1 MPEVQLTS
9 LLRWVK
15 YVYTGIQMKW
25 WAHWKSSSLPYC
37 GRSWTGC
44 LYHRQPSESRSIQKG
59 AQTSFVVNTVG
70 CTRLLSKLWD
80 DQHSPTLKEK
90 SKEMRDTRI
99 HFLKHSKKKQ
109 NKNHQNPIARA
120 EFAFGLQS
128 KTWSEATVKHSSLFE
143 VVMENKK
150 IGSI

>member
-44 LYHRQPSESRSIQKG
+44 LYRRQPLESRSIQKG

-70 CTRLLSKLWD
+70 CTQLLSKLWD

-90 SKEMRDTRI
+90 SRDEGYRI
-99 HFLKHSKKKQ
+99 LFLKHSKKTQ
-109 NKNHQNPIARA
+109 HQNPIARA
-120 EFAFGLQS
+120 EFAYGLQS
-128 KTWSEATVKHSSLFE
+128 KTWSEATV
-143 VVMENKK
+143 NKTLISTWSCHGK
-150 IGSI
+150 